1 MLLVPQMKT
10 NLLYMEEPQEVSISK
25 SYINYYIAGGLASDE
40 LFLLDLKNGDN
51 DAEWLMV
58 QIEKGPT
65 PGKRYGH
72 SLVYYKPFFILFGG
86 NLNNEV
92 ANDVWIFNSEQ
103 QPFQWTKLDIKGD
116 LPQPRIYHSAAV
128 CTYGG
133 ANGMMV
139 VFGGRK
145 KNNQNLNDMWGLRR
159 HRNGEWDW
167 MKAPYRGTPQDRIQH
182 NSLFCGNFFINI
194 GGRSQT
200 LGDNLPIE
208 VYDTENS
215 EWSKFCSFRRFR
227 HSSFIFE
234 NLLYIHGGLEDDKHN
249 NPANILNEIDLFDL
263 FANSTNLTKLKI
275 YFTKKNEQS
284 QKNIQINEEKSN
296 SNSQNNDNNS
306 LSNSVQKDIKIS
318 DKFVIGGKVVQNA
331 DFSDLVRYC
340 SMEKLNNEKVDK
352 DNMMKMLKNKSI
364 DYSLEDKV
372 IMALLRPKEWVN
384 KRIDE
389 EEQSFCLD
397 IETVM
402 ALIDQCMK
410 IVQEQPMVLKVEA
423 PVKVFG
429 DIHGQYQDLMR
440 FFDLFSAP
448 IQGPGGDIDG
458 LDYIFLGDYVDR
470 GTHSLETIC
479 LLMALKIKFPNQIH
493 LLRGNHEDRWINSVF
508 GFQTEL
514 CERLRDDIDNPAI
527 FTKFNDFFDYLP
539 LAAIINDEVLCLHG
553 GIGSSINSLSDI
565 EKIQRPLEV
574 IHEVS
579 NSDQQLVV
587 DILWSDPTDSDI
599 ETGIQ
604 ANSTRDP
611 TGVGN
616 IVKFG
621 PDRVEEFLKG
631 NNLSLILRAHECV
644 MDGFERFAGGS
655 LITVFSATDYCGKH
669 KNAGAIL
676 ILGKDFKI
684 NPKLIY
690 PQECPNKNWDNGEE
704 VLKLRPPTPPRNRQ
718 GSSNDLGKK
727 SSFS

>member
-1 MLLVPQMKT
+1 M
-10 NLLYMEEPQEVSISK
+10 
-25 SYINYYIAGGLASDE
+25 ASDE

-51 DAEWLMV
+51 KAEWLMV
-58 QIEKGPT
+58 QVQGPT

-103 QPFQWTKLDIKGD
+103 QPLHWTKLDIKGE

-139 VFGGRK
+139 VFGGRR
-145 KNNQNLNDMWGLRR
+145 KNGQNLNDMWGLRK
-159 HRNGEWDW
+159 HRNGVWDW

-182 NSLFCGNFFINI
+182 TSLFCGNFFINA

-215 EWSKFCSFRRFR
+215 EWFKFSSFRRFR

-234 NLLYIHGGLEDDKHN
+234 NYLYIHGGLEDDKHN
-249 NPANILNEIDLFDL
+249 NPANVLNEIDLFEL
-263 FANSTNLTKLKI
+263 FAPNQNLITKLKS
-275 YFTKKNEQS
+275 FFDKKKEQNAKTS
-284 QKNIQINEEKSN
+284 VNTEDKSSYSSS
-296 SNSQNNDNNS
+296 SNYYQNVDT
-306 LSNSVQKDIKIS
+306 SNGSNLKDIKIS
-318 DKFVIGGKVVQNA
+318 DKFVIGGKVVPNA

-340 SMEKLNNEKVDK
+340 SMDRLNKEHVDK
-352 DNMMKMLKNKSI
+352 ENMTKMLKNKNI
-364 DYSLEDKV
+364 NLSLEDKV

-384 KRIDE
+384 KPLDE
-389 EEQSFCLD
+389 EDSTFCLD

-402 ALIDQCMK
+402 SLIDQCMK
-410 IVQEQPMVLKVEA
+410 IVQGQPMVLKVEA

-508 GFQTEL
+508 GFQNEL
-514 CERLRDDIDNPAI
+514 CDRLRDDMDNPVI

-574 IHEVS
+574 IHEVT
-579 NSDQQLVV
+579 NTDQQLVV

-604 ANSTRDP
+604 PNSTRDP

-621 PDRVEEFLKG
+621 PDRVEEFLKN
-631 NNLSLILRAHECV
+631 NNLTLILRAHECV

-690 PQECPNKNWDNGEE
+690 PQECPYKNWDNGEE
-704 VLKLRPPTPPRNRQ
+704 ALKLRPPTPPRNRQ

-727 SSFS
+727 NSFS

>member
-1 MLLVPQMKT
+1 
-10 NLLYMEEPQEVSISK
+10 
-25 SYINYYIAGGLASDE
+25 
-40 LFLLDLKNGDN
+40 
-51 DAEWLMV
+51 MV
-58 QIEKGPT
+58 QLDKGPT

-103 QPFQWTKLDIKGD
+103 QPLHWTKLDIKGE
-116 LPQPRIYHSAAV
+116 LPQPRIYHSAVV

-139 VFGGRK
+139 VFGGRR
-145 KNNQNLNDMWGLRR
+145 KNGQNLNDMWGLRK
-159 HRNGEWDW
+159 HRNGVWDW

-182 NSLFCGNFFINI
+182 TSLFCGNFFINI

-234 NLLYIHGGLEDDKHN
+234 NYLYIHGGLEDDKHN
-249 NPANILNEIDLFDL
+249 NPANVLNEIDLFEL
-263 FANSTNLTKLKI
+263 FSNNQNLISKLKV
-275 YFTKKNEQS
+275 YFSKKTEQS
-284 QKNIQINEEKSN
+284 QKNTSNNEDKTNYNSISYQNIDNSSLGSN
-296 SNSQNNDNNS
+296 
-306 LSNSVQKDIKIS
+306 LKDIKIS

-331 DFSDLVRYC
+331 DFSDLVRIC
-340 SMEKLNNEKVDK
+340 SMEKLHNEHVDK
-352 DNMMKMLKNKSI
+352 ENMMKMLKNKTLN
-364 DYSLEDKV
+364 YPLEDKV

-384 KRIDE
+384 KPLDE
-389 EEQSFCLD
+389 EDSTFCLD

-402 ALIDQCMK
+402 NLIDQCMK

-479 LLMALKIKFPNQIH
+479 LLMALKIKYPNQIH

-508 GFQTEL
+508 GFETEL
-514 CERLRDDIDNPAI
+514 CDRLRDDIDNPVI
-527 FTKFNDFFDYLP
+527 FTKFNDFFDFLP

-574 IHEVS
+574 IHEVT
-579 NSDQQLVV
+579 NADQQLVV

-604 ANSTRDP
+604 PNSTRDP

-631 NNLSLILRAHECV
+631 NNLTLILRAHECV

-704 VLKLRPPTPPRNRQ
+704 ALKLRPPTPPRNRQ

>member
-1 MLLVPQMKT
+1 M
-10 NLLYMEEPQEVSISK
+10 
-25 SYINYYIAGGLASDE
+25 IAGGLASDE
-40 LFLLDLKNGDN
+40 LFLLDLKNGD
-51 DAEWLMV
+51 DKAEWLAV
-58 QIEKGPT
+58 QLDEKGPT

-103 QPFQWTKLDIKGD
+103 QPLHWTKLDIKGD
-116 LPQPRIYHSAAV
+116 LPQPRIYHSAVV

-139 VFGGRK
+139 VFGGRR
-145 KNNQNLNDMWGLRR
+145 KNGQNLNDMWGLRK
-159 HRNGEWDW
+159 HRNGVWDW
-167 MKAPYRGTPQDRIQH
+167 MKAPYKGNPQDRIQH
-182 NSLFCGNFFINI
+182 TSLFCGNFFINI
-194 GGRSQT
+194 GGRSQA

-215 EWSKFCSFRRFR
+215 EWSKFISFRRFR
-227 HSSFIFE
+227 HSSFIFD
-234 NLLYIHGGLEDDKHN
+234 NYLYIHGGLEDDKHN
-249 NPANILNEIDLFDL
+249 NPANVLNEIDLYDL
-263 FANSTNLTKLKI
+263 FANNKELTAKLKLYFSKKSEQNAKNASHNETNTNNSSTNN
-275 YFTKKNEQS
+275 YQS
-284 QKNIQINEEKSN
+284 SDSSSISSSN
-296 SNSQNNDNNS
+296 F
-306 LSNSVQKDIKIS
+306 KDIKIS
-318 DKFVIGGKVVQNA
+318 DKFVIGGKVSQNA
-331 DFSDLVRYC
+331 NFSDLVKIC
-340 SMEKLNNEKVDK
+340 SIDKLKGQHANKE
-352 DNMMKMLKNKSI
+352 NMLKMLKDKTLN
-364 DYSLEDKV
+364 YSLEDKV

-384 KRIDE
+384 KPLDE
-389 EEQSFCLD
+389 EDSTFCLD

-479 LLMALKIKFPNQIH
+479 LLMAFKIKYPNQIH

-514 CERLRDDIDNPAI
+514 CERLRDDADNPVI

-574 IHEVS
+574 IHEVT
-579 NSDQQLVV
+579 NADQQLVV

-604 ANSTRDP
+604 PNSTRDP

-621 PDRVEEFLKG
+621 PDRVEDFLKS

-704 VLKLRPPTPPRNRQ
+704 ALKLRPPTPPRNRQ

-727 SSFS
+727 NSFS